1 MEKAVLKT
9 DLKEVR
15 LLFRGKVRDIY
26 DLNDKLLIVA
36 TDRISAFDSVLP
48 CGIPYK
54 GKVLNLISVYWFNFT
69 RDIIKNH
76 LITSDVSKFPDKLR
90 EHSELLKDRS
100 MLVKKAERIDI
111 ECVVRG
117 YIAGSAWEEYKRKG
131 SVCGISLP
139 EGLSES
145 ERLPEPIFT
154 PAIKAKTGHDVNVTE
169 EKVAELVGED
179 LKDELKEKSIAI
191 YEKAFKEAES
201 KGIIIAD
208 SKFEFGMY
216 DDELILIDEL
226 LTPDSSRFWSL
237 EDYQPGMPQKSFD
250 KQFIRDY
257 LVDIG
262 WNKEPP
268 APSLPDHIVQKT
280 IQKYLEAYER
290 ITGRALFI

>member
-1 MEKAVLKT
+1 MENAVLKT

-280 IQKYLEAYER
+280 IQRYLEAYER